1 MFLFFSI
8 WRARQNHERIQS
20 NPHFFFIYIFF
31 KCGLQAFQNPHAA
44 NAISRSDAAEA
55 EAAAVFLL
63 TAAAAAAAAA
73 AAIDG

>member
-1 MFLFFSI
+1 MRAFKAIRISFLFT
-8 WRARQNHERIQS
+8 
-20 NPHFFFIYIFF
+20 FF

-63 TAAAAAAAAA
+63 AAAAAAAA